1 MIGQML
7 KWIYTEHLIEKGDHV
22 IVGLSGGADSV
33 CLLLLLKEAKEQLAC
48 TLSAV
53 HIEHGIRGEESLADA
68 AFVRK
73 LCEKQEIP
81 CRIYPVDAPAFAK
94 ERGIGLEEA
103 ARLLRYD
110 CYQKEIERI
119 RQKSDDKMRGI
130 RVALAH
136 HADDNAETIL
146 FQMVRGSGLTGLCG
160 MPSKRELTEGADLIR
175 PLLECTR
182 KEIEAEL
189 VRKNQNFCVDIT
201 NNDVEYSRNRLR
213 HLVMPQ
219 LAEVNPQAVSHI
231 SRTGALLTELRQF
244 LLEQVKLAEK
254 SYCKRDGETVLLG
267 RALFDEAP
275 ALVIKELIHEL
286 LAELSGG
293 GKDIGEV
300 HVEAVYDLAGR
311 QVGRRMELPGKLVAE
326 RVYEGIRLGLENPA
340 CTVGEGAEALIEID
354 KRQLSQTLENGK
366 IQIETGDVTFF
377 LKLYPAGELL
387 QTLTAVDFPGKM
399 KEIAKKRYTKW
410 FDYDKI
416 QNGLVFR
423 KRQSGDYLTLDEAG
437 HKKKLKSYFID
448 EKVPKEEREQIWL
461 LADGAH
467 IVWVTGGRMSA
478 ACRVTQDTEQILEV
492 QMTGG
497 NEK

>member
-1 MIGQML
+1 M
-7 KWIYTEHLIEKGDHV
+7 
-22 IVGLSGGADSV
+22 
-33 CLLLLLKEAKEQLAC
+33 
-48 TLSAV
+48 
-53 HIEHGIRGEESLADA
+53 
-68 AFVRK
+68 
-73 LCEKQEIP
+73 
-81 CRIYPVDAPAFAK
+81 
-94 ERGIGLEEA
+94 
-103 ARLLRYD
+103 
-110 CYQKEIERI
+110 
-119 RQKSDDKMRGI
+119 
-130 RVALAH
+130 
-136 HADDNAETIL
+136 
-146 FQMVRGSGLTGLCG
+146 
-160 MPSKRELTEGADLIR
+160 
-175 PLLECTR
+175 
-182 KEIEAEL
+182 
-189 VRKNQNFCVDIT
+189 
-201 NNDVEYSRNRLR
+201 
-213 HLVMPQ
+213 
-219 LAEVNPQAVSHI
+219 
-231 SRTGALLTELRQF
+231 
-244 LLEQVKLAEK
+244 EQVKLAEK

-326 RVYEGIRLGLENPA
+326 RVYEGVRLGLENPA
-340 CTVGEGAEALIEID
+340 CTVGEGAEASIEID

-448 EKVPKEEREQIWL
+448 EKVPNEEREQIWL